1 MIGMLIS
8 SMSEKETGYICV
20 RAKDMMGSMSDE
32 MLEIHKCQ
40 TIEMLK
46 ELVESG
52 EKADLACIDITIPE
66 ALELTKVFRSKNETA
81 YIILIASLKISPV
94 TYMKPSIRAES
105 LILKPFQSQQVDMA
119 VKEAIQEVLKKY
131 QNPDIDKVFVVDN
144 QEGRVLIEYSA
155 IYFFEARNKK
165 IYLNT
170 GAREYGFYSTIE
182 QLQEELGEQF
192 IRCHRGFLVNQ
203 KKIERVIFS
212 KNLILLADGYEI
224 PVSRTYKSILKEF
237 RTSV

>member
-1 MIGMLIS
+1 
-8 SMSEKETGYICV
+8 
-20 RAKDMMGSMSDE
+20 MM
-32 MLEIHKCQ
+32 KV
-40 TIEMLK
+40 
-46 ELVESG
+46 LVESG

-66 ALELTKVFRSKNETA
+66 ALELTKLFRSKNETA

-203 KKIERVIFS
+203 KKIERVVFA
-212 KNLILLADGYEI
+212 KNLIVLTDGYEI

-237 RTSV
+237 RTSVG

>member
-1 MIGMLIS
+1 M
-8 SMSEKETGYICV
+8 
-20 RAKDMMGSMSDE
+20 
-32 MLEIHKCQ
+32 
-40 TIEMLK
+40 
-46 ELVESG
+46 
-52 EKADLACIDITIPE
+52 
-66 ALELTKVFRSKNETA
+66 
-81 YIILIASLKISPV
+81 IASLKISPV

-203 KKIERVIFS
+203 KKIERGVFA
-212 KNLILLADGYEI
+212 KNLIVLTDGYEI

>member
-1 MIGMLIS
+1 MLIS

-20 RAKDMMGSMSDE
+20 RAKDMMGSMRDE

-46 ELVESG
+46 KIVDSG

-66 ALELTKVFRSKNETA
+66 ALELTKLFRSKNETA

-203 KKIERVIFS
+203 KKIERVVFA
-212 KNLILLADGYEI
+212 KNLLILTDGYEI

>member
-1 MIGMLIS
+1 M
-8 SMSEKETGYICV
+8 
-20 RAKDMMGSMSDE
+20 
-32 MLEIHKCQ
+32 
-40 TIEMLK
+40 
-46 ELVESG
+46 
-52 EKADLACIDITIPE
+52 
-66 ALELTKVFRSKNETA
+66 
-81 YIILIASLKISPV
+81 
-94 TYMKPSIRAES
+94 
-105 LILKPFQSQQVDMA
+105 
-119 VKEAIQEVLKKY
+119 
-131 QNPDIDKVFVVDN
+131 FVVDN

-203 KKIERVIFS
+203 KKIERVVFA
-212 KNLILLADGYEI
+212 KNLIVLTDGYEI

-237 RTSV
+237 RTSVG